1 MKKKNLK
8 KISIKKIVFFTIL
21 ALGIFYLYFTYVR
34 FSEDRTKR
42 VLQIA
47 KSIEVT
53 LPKEYLKK
61 LEIKPNDISKP
72 EYQILKN
79 NLKEVI
85 RVNPEARF
93 AYLLTQKNEK
103 VYFIVDSEPENSKD
117 YSPPGQEYTEADIT
131 THQSFKNEKE
141 IITEP
146 STDRWGTWVSAYIPI
161 KDNITGKTIA
171 VYGMDFDAKSWNR
184 TLLFNLIES
193 IVLITL
199 FLLTALFLFKIIEKN
214 KILNYD
220 IINRRTEEEKLRN
233 ALLILKKKNEEL
245 DQFAYV
251 ISHDLKAPLRAIYSL
266 SEWIQEDLVGATDD
280 VHKNFKLLQGRIVR
294 LENLINGVLEYSR
307 IENSK
312 KASEALDLK
321 KMLIKI
327 VETTVPSEGFEVYI
341 ADDFPVIIAEKKLIF
356 KIFSNLITNAVNHN
370 DKAIGKIECT
380 YASLPDFHQFTIK
393 DNGPGIAEGYH
404 TKVFGIF
411 QTILARDVQENT
423 GIGLSIVKKIIE
435 GKSGKIH
442 IESEENN
449 GASFIFTLPKNT

>member
-8 KISIKKIVFFTIL
+8 KISIEKIVFFTIL

-103 VYFIVDSEPENSKD
+103 VYFIVDSEPESSKD

-341 ADDFPVIIAEKKLIF
+341 ADDFPVIIAEKKIN
-356 KIFSNLITNAVNHN
+356 IQ
-370 DKAIGKIECT
+370 
-380 YASLPDFHQFTIK
+380 DFQ
-393 DNGPGIAEGYH
+393 
-404 TKVFGIF
+404 
-411 QTILARDVQENT
+411 
-423 GIGLSIVKKIIE
+423 
-435 GKSGKIH
+435 
-442 IESEENN
+442 
-449 GASFIFTLPKNT
+449 